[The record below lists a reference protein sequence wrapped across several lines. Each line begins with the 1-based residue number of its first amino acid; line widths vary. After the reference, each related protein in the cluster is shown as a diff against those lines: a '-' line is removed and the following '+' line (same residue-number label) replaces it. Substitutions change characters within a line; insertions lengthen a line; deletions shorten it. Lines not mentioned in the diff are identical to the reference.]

1 MLVPPRFLGGALSPV
16 LAVVRVIP
24 RNF

>member
-16 LAVVRVIP
+16 STVVGVIP

>member
-16 LAVVRVIP
+16 FAVVRVIP